1 MSAPPEVPPAR
12 SEAEIARDMQ
22 LRGPAPRVVRLS
34 RKALIITGGVGAAA
48 LAGALVFALQPRSP
62 KAPAELINTESRQPA
77 EALAKLPRD
86 YTGVP
91 RLGPPLPGDLG
102 RPMLAAGV
110 PPEPVATGTQ
120 PPPDP
125 AAQARAAAAQRSAQE
140 REAARTSKLF
150 TEGQGAGGSAPASAP
165 AAPAEIAA
173 VPAAAV
179 AAPSVDS
186 RTAFLAR
193 VTDASTT
200 GSGRLAAP
208 VSPYVVQA
216 GAIIPAALITGL
228 RSDLPGQ
235 ITAQVTENV
244 YDGPTGRL
252 LLIPQGSRLIG
263 EYDAETRFGQ
273 RRALLA
279 WTRLIL
285 PGGKSLVLDRQPG
298 ADARGFAGLED
309 RVDNRWGQIF
319 RAALVSTL
327 LSVGAESGT
336 SSDESALVRALRSGS
351 SDAIAQAGRQ
361 IIGRSLDIQ
370 PTLTIR
376 PGFPVRVI
384 VTRDLIIDPQTGD
397 KKWPS

>member
-1 MSAPPEVPPAR
+1 MSASSEAPPVR

-22 LRGPAPRVVRLS
+22 LRGPPPRVVRLS
-34 RKALIITGGVGAAA
+34 RKALMIAGGVGAAA
-48 LAGALVFALQPRSP
+48 LAGALVFALQPGLP
-62 KAPAELINTESRQPA
+62 NAPAELINTESRQPA

-110 PPEPVATGTQ
+110 PPEAIATATPV
-120 PPPDP
+120 PPDP
-125 AAQARAAAAQRSAQE
+125 AAQARAAAAQRVAQE
-140 REAARTSKLF
+140 RDAARISKLF
-150 TEGQGAGGSAPASAP
+150 TEGQGAAAAGPVPATPVETAAAPPAPLPASIGDP
-165 AAPAEIAA
+165 
-173 VPAAAV
+173 
-179 AAPSVDS
+179 
-186 RTAFLAR
+186 RTAVLTRA
-193 VTDASTT
+193 TDGNTT

-208 VSPYVVQA
+208 PSPYVLQA

-235 ITAQVTENV
+235 VTAQVTENV

-252 LLIPQGSRLIG
+252 LLIPQGARLIG
-263 EYDAETRFGQ
+263 EYDAETRFEQ

-285 PGGKSLVLDRQPG
+285 PGGRSLVLDRQPA

-309 RVDNRWGQIF
+309 GVDNHLGQIF

-327 LSVGAESGT
+327 LSVGAEAGT
-336 SSDESALVRALRSGS
+336 SSEESALVRALRSGS

-361 IIGRSLDIQ
+361 IVGRSLDIQ

-384 VTRDLIIDPQTGD
+384 VTRDLILEPQTGD
-397 KKWPS
+397 R